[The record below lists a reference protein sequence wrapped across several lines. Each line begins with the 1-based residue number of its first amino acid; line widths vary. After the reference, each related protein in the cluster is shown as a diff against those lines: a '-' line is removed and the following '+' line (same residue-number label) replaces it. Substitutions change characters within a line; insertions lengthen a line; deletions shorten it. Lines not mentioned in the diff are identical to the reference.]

1 MPRCTECPTCRRV
14 SIGACSTPPDD
25 TIWCQPWG
33 MAEDRATDSRY
44 HDVAGMDEKKDLFRQ
59 LRTVFSI
66 VGKQ

>member
-1 MPRCTECPTCRRV
+1 MHRV
-14 SIGACSTPPDD
+14 PNLPKSIDRGAFDPPDD

-33 MAEDRATDSRY
+33 MAEDCATDSRY